1 MKESIQVMKQ
11 EICSILSKNQPS
23 IYLFGSITLDDFKL
37 GWSDIDILCLT
48 KTPINQEQAEKLV
61 NLRQELL
68 EKYPGNQYFRSF
80 EGGLLTLSDFLNNT
94 PNGVV
99 YWGTSGQRI
108 TNNYVF
114 DTFSRMELL
123 DSGIL
128 IEGEDIRDRLMYP
141 SDEEIRTAAINH
153 YETIRKFA
161 IKPGRNLYSIGW
173 LLDIARCLY
182 TLQTG
187 KIIAKT
193 KAGEWV
199 IEQKLTPNINLMKKA
214 VDIRK
219 NPLSHKNDE
228 AILDWM
234 ETLGPY
240 IQEFAD
246 VLEKQII
253 ESTSAMN

>member
-11 EICSILSKNQPS
+11 EICSILSMNQPS
-23 IYLFGSITLDDFKL
+23 IYLFGSIVLDDFKL

-48 KTPINQEQAEKLV
+48 KTSINIGQAEQLV
-61 NLRQELL
+61 ILRQKLL
-68 EKYPGNQYFRSF
+68 DMYPSNLYYRSF
-80 EGGLLTLSDFLNNT
+80 EGGILALDDFLSNA
-94 PNGVV
+94 PNQVV

-108 TNNYVF
+108 TDQYVF

-128 IEGEDIRDRLMYP
+128 ITGDDIRDKIKYP
-141 SDEEIRTAAINH
+141 LDEEIRTAVISH

-161 IKPGRNLYSIGW
+161 VSPSRNLYSVGW

-193 KAGEWV
+193 KAGEWA
-199 IEQKLTPNINLMKKA
+199 IEQKLAPNVSLMEKA
-214 VDIRK
+214 VEIRK
-219 NPLSHKNDE
+219 NPMKYKNDE
-228 AILDWM
+228 GILDWM

-240 IQEFAD
+240 IQEFAN
-246 VLEKQII
+246 VLEKQIY
-253 ESTSAMN
+253 ESATNL